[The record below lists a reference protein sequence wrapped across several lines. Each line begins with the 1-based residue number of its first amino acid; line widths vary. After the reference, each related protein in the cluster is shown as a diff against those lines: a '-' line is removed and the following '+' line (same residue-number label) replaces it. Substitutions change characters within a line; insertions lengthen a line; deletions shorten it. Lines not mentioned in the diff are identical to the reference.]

1 MERLLGMWR
10 GHKTFYWKN
19 RKRPFGSG
27 LQMETLE
34 QGQIRIAR
42 IESDVLKRSGA
53 ELQTVK
59 RSSPE
64 QAASRI
70 PPNIQ
75 VRKRGSSPALPSFI
89 ASSRHV
95 LYDADH

>member
-1 MERLLGMWR
+1 MEEWQDWVLTVYHIGFQ
-10 GHKTFYWKN
+10 K
-19 RKRPFGSG
+19 KRPFASG
-27 LQMETLE
+27 LQMEKLE

-59 RSSPE
+59 RCSPE
-64 QAASRI
+64 QGASRI

-75 VRKRGSSPALPSFI
+75 VRKQGTLTLHSLHHPPYS
-89 ASSRHV
+89 
-95 LYDADH
+95 